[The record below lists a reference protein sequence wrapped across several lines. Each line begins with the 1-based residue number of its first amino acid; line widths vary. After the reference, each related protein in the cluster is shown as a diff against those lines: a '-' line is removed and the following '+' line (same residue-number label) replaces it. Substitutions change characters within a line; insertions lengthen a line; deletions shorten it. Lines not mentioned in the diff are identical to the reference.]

1 MAEKKVNESKAKR
14 RRRTRAANGS
24 GSLLKR
30 GKNYYARF
38 YAGGKIVER
47 ALHTDNEEIALAE
60 MARLAVTYQ
69 GKDDRRF
76 IDKITIA
83 RAASLSDVSVSMKVA
98 AVPLSQLF
106 SLFRDSATRRPV
118 GVRTLKSYQC
128 QVNCFV
134 DWFKRVYPDV
144 TNARDVSQGMAE
156 EYIRY
161 RAENDSSNTVNKDLN
176 LLAMI
181 WRTLSPQ
188 FGLSY
193 NPWTADKIAR
203 KRGRPKS
210 RRALTDVECRKI
222 LDAAGDKFDG
232 ELRLLIL
239 VALFTGLRL
248 GDVLSLEWQDVD
260 LDRAWIEKRETHK
273 TGADVSVP
281 VSGELLEALKER
293 QSSGSGEGAIFR
305 RLGSLVADDG
315 DTYKVSNLVV
325 RLMKSVGIKTSQSG
339 ERRNVP
345 LATFHS
351 LRHTFVTRLIESG
364 VSPIIVKD
372 AVGHSVM
379 ATTEHYTHVGEA
391 ALRSALNSGVF
402 LSKED
407 KNKGGEE

>member
-1 MAEKKVNESKAKR
+1 MSGIKVNKGK

-30 GKNYYARF
+30 GRNYYARF
-38 YAGGKIVER
+38 HVAGKVVER
-47 ALHTDNEEIALAE
+47 ALHTDDEEEARAE

-69 GKDDRRF
+69 GKEDRRF
-76 IDKITIA
+76 IEKIAIA
-83 RAASLSDVSVSMKVA
+83 RAESLTDISVAMKVV
-98 AVPLSQLF
+98 AVPVSQLF
-106 SLFRDSATRRPV
+106 TLFRDSATRRPV
-118 GVRTLKSYQC
+118 GVRTLESYHC

-134 DWFKRVYPDV
+134 EWLGKMYPNV
-144 TNARDVSQGMAE
+144 TSVRDVSQGMAE
-156 EYIRY
+156 EYVKY
-161 RAENDSSNTVNKDLN
+161 RLEENSCNTVNKDLN

-193 NPWTADKIAR
+193 NPWTSDKIAR
-203 KRGRPKS
+203 KRARPKS

-222 LDAAGDKFDG
+222 LDAAGDKFEG
-232 ELRLLIL
+232 ELRLLIM

-248 GDVLSLEWQDVD
+248 GDVLSLGWSDVD
-260 LDRAWIEKRETHK
+260 LGRAWIEKRETHK
-273 TGADVSVP
+273 TGASVSVP
-281 VSGELLEALKER
+281 ISGELLEGLKER
-293 QSSGSGEGAIFR
+293 RALGSGDGLLFP
-305 RLGSLVADDG
+305 RLAAKVTDDG
-315 DTYKVSNLVV
+315 DTYRISNIVV
-325 RLMKSVGIKTSQSG
+325 RLMKSVGIETSQSG

-351 LRHTFVTRLIESG
+351 LRHTFVTRLIEGG

-391 ALRSALNSGVF
+391 ALRTALNSGAF
-402 LSKED
+402 LA
-407 KNKGGEE
+407 KNNQEKGGGI